1 MLDFPLLY
9 LRFYM
14 FYGRNGLLL
23 LNAMLRIKISVIELK
38 YVNEQLLFILPFQSD
53 ECFINLLQ
61 TSEKANPSS
70 CFKWNIYDFRLFI
83 WNLVQNIHVYAV
95 SILNIKNRCSAK
107 WSPRLQ
113 INSIVK
119 LVKQFQELYFLCL
132 HLLLTRLNFSVN
144 LDKII
149 EIEKNLELPTFK
161 MLTRNLFIKQRIARP
176 VYCL

>member
-1 MLDFPLLY
+1 MKQLNWLIHVCSYSFVILSFFLAYSYISSYWIDVKVDYEFLMLDFPLLY

-61 TSEKANPSS
+61 TSEKANPS

-107 WSPRLQ
+107 WSPR
-113 INSIVK
+113 
-119 LVKQFQELYFLCL
+119 
-132 HLLLTRLNFSVN
+132 
-144 LDKII
+144 
-149 EIEKNLELPTFK
+149 
-161 MLTRNLFIKQRIARP
+161 
-176 VYCL
+176 